1 MKLLK
6 FGGTSLANAEKFLCV
21 ANIIEEKIKKEQIAV
36 VLSAP
41 ARITNYLVKIVEK
54 TIKNNQILETIHL
67 AENIFIELIKNIL
80 KIQSN
85 FPYHEIEENIK
96 KEFDKLKN
104 IIHGIILLK
113 QCPDN
118 IRATIISRG
127 EILSVFIMKSILQ
140 SKNYNV
146 TVIDPVKNFVSLGN
160 NYLDSSVDIYQSKKR
175 INNININKNHII
187 LMAGFIS
194 GNQDKKLVVLGRNG
208 SDYSAAV
215 LAACLDAN
223 CCEIWT
229 DVDGVFT
236 SDPRTVQNTYLL
248 KSISYQEAMELSYF
262 GAKVLHPRTIEP
274 ISQFK
279 IPCFIKNTNN
289 IKSVG
294 TLICQKNYSEKDFL
308 KGVTHLDDIAMF
320 NISGPNIKDIGNII
334 PRIFT
339 IISRDNI
346 KTLLITQSS
355 SEYKMNFCIF
365 EYDIEKVLYSLNKE
379 FQLELK
385 DKLLHPFKI
394 KKNLSILSVV
404 GSNIYKKYNIASK
417 ICSTL
422 GASKIN
428 ILAIAQGS
436 SEHSISLV
444 IKKEYILKAVE
455 NVHNTLFCNKKIIHV
470 FLIGIGGIGSTLLKQ
485 ILKQKN
491 LLDEKNIEIKICAIA
506 NSKKILFLDDRN
518 NLCNWKNDFQ
528 KSTKKFNLELL
539 NNLIKNNNFSNSVI
553 VDCTSDQLLAEQYV
567 NFIYNGFHVVTSNK
581 KANTSE
587 WDYYKKIRNAT
598 FKKNKKFLYET
609 NVGAGLPVIDT
620 LKNLFNTGDTLIRF
634 KGILSGSLSFIF
646 GRLEEGILLSQA
658 TREAKELG
666 FTEPNP
672 CDDLSGIDVARK
684 LLILARESGYNI
696 ELKDIKIEPLL
707 PNTFKGY
714 EDVDN
719 FLLKLKELDLYFLK
733 KINQA
738 QNAGNV
744 LRFVATIEQKRQFFV
759 KLEEV
764 NINDPLYKVKNG
776 ENALAFYTNYY
787 QPIPLV
793 LRGYGAGNNV
803 TASGVF
809 SDLLRTLS

>member
-21 ANIIEEKIKKEQIAV
+21 SSIIEENIKIDQIAV

-41 ARITNYLVKIVEK
+41 AKVTNYLVKSIENI
-54 TIKNNQILETIHL
+54 TNNNILETIHL
-67 AENIFIELIKNIL
+67 AENIFLELINNIL

-85 FPYHEIEENIK
+85 FPYNQVEKVIK
-96 KEFDKLKN
+96 KEFDKLKK
-104 IIHGIILLK
+104 IIHGIVLLK

-127 EILSVFIMKSILQ
+127 EILSVFIMKGILQ
-140 SKNYNV
+140 SKNHNV
-146 TVIDPVKNFVSLGN
+146 TIINPVENFISLGN
-160 NYLDSSVDIYQSKKR
+160 NYLDSTVDISKSKKR
-175 INNININKNHII
+175 IHNINIHKNDII

-194 GNQDKKLVVLGRNG
+194 GNQNKELVVLGRNG

-236 SDPRTVQNTYLL
+236 SDPRKVLNTYLL

-274 ISQFK
+274 IAQFK
-279 IPCFIKNTNN
+279 IPCFIKNTAN
-289 IKSVG
+289 KDSMG

-308 KGVTHLDDIAMF
+308 KGVTHLDEIAMF
-320 NISGPNIKDIGNII
+320 NISGPHIKNIRNVI

-339 IISRDNI
+339 VISRNNI
-346 KTLLITQSS
+346 KILLITQSS

-365 EYDIEKVLYSLNKE
+365 ESGIDKVLYSLNKE

-385 DKLLHPFKI
+385 NKLLNPFKI

-404 GSNIYKKYNIASK
+404 GSNIYKKHDIASK
-417 ICSTL
+417 IFSTL

-444 IKKEYILKAVE
+444 IQKEHILQAVQ
-455 NVHNTLFCNKKIIHV
+455 NVHNILFCNKKIIHV
-470 FLIGIGGIGSTLLKQ
+470 FLIGIGGIGSTLLNQ
-485 ILKQKN
+485 ILKQKQFLN
-491 LLDEKNIEIKICAIA
+491 ERNIEIKICTIA
-506 NSKKILFLDDRN
+506 NSKKILFLDEPS
-518 NLCNWKNDFQ
+518 NLSNWKNDFK
-528 KSTKKFNLELL
+528 KSTKKFTLEIL
-539 NNLIKNNNFSNSVI
+539 NNLVKNNNFSNSVI
-553 VDCTSDQLLAEQYV
+553 VDCTSNQLLAEQYV
-567 NFIYNGFHVVTSNK
+567 NFIYNDFHVVTSNK
-581 KANTSE
+581 KANTSALT
-587 WDYYKKIRNAT
+587 YYKKIRHAT
-598 FKKNKKFLYET
+598 AETNKKFLYET
-609 NVGAGLPVIDT
+609 NVGSGLPVIET
-620 LKNLFNTGDTLIRF
+620 IQNLFKTGDTLIRF

-646 GRLEEGILLSQA
+646 GRLEEGVSLSHA
-658 TREAKELG
+658 TKEAKELG

-684 LLILARESGYNI
+684 LLILARESGCNI

-707 PNTFKGY
+707 PDIFKKY
-714 EDVDN
+714 EDVDK
-719 FLLKLKELDLYFLK
+719 FLLKLKELDSYFLK

-738 QNAGNV
+738 RNVGNV
-744 LRFVATIEQKRQFFV
+744 LRFVATIEQNKKFFI

-764 NINDPLYKVKNG
+764 NINDPLYKIKNG

-793 LRGYGAGNNV
+793 LRGYGAGNSV

-809 SDLLRTLS
+809 SDLLRTL

>member
-21 ANIIEEKIKKEQIAV
+21 ANIIEENVKKDQIAV

-41 ARITNYLVKIVEK
+41 AKVTNYLVKVVEK
-54 TIKNNQILETIHL
+54 TIKNNQILESIDL
-67 AENIFIELIKNIL
+67 AENIFIQLTNNLL

-85 FPYHEIEENIK
+85 FPYQEIEKIIK

-140 SKNYNV
+140 SKNHNV
-146 TVIDPVKNFVSLGN
+146 TIINPVKNFVSIGN
-160 NYLDSSVDIYQSKKR
+160 NYLDSRVDISKSKER
-175 INNININKNHII
+175 IHNINIDKNNII
-187 LMAGFIS
+187 LMPGFIS
-194 GNQDKKLVVLGRNG
+194 GNKDKELVVLGRNG

-236 SDPRTVQNTYLL
+236 SDPRKIQNTYLL

-274 ISQFK
+274 LSQFK
-279 IPCFIKNTNN
+279 IPCFIKNTDK
-289 IKSVG
+289 IESIG
-294 TLICQKNYSEKDFL
+294 TLICQKNDSKKDFL
-308 KGVTHLDDIAMF
+308 KGVTYLNDIVMF
-320 NISGPNIKDIGNII
+320 NISGPYIKDVRNII
-334 PRIFT
+334 PRVFS

-346 KTLLITQSS
+346 KILLITQSS
-355 SEYKMNFCIF
+355 SEYKINFCIF
-365 EYDIEKVLYSLNKE
+365 KHDVYKVLHSLNKE

-385 DKLLHPFKI
+385 NGLLNPFKT
-394 KKNLSILSVV
+394 KENLSILSVI

-417 ICSTL
+417 IFSTL

-436 SEHSISLV
+436 SKHSISLV
-444 IKKEYILKAVE
+444 MKKEHILKAVQ
-455 NVHNTLFCNKKIIHV
+455 NVHNILFCNKKIIHV
-470 FLIGIGGIGSTLLKQ
+470 FLMGIGGVGRTLLNQ
-485 ILKQKN
+485 ILKQKKF
-491 LLDEKNIEIKICAIA
+491 LEERNIEIKICTIA
-506 NSKKILFLDDRN
+506 NSKKIFFLN
-518 NLCNWKNDFQ
+518 NEHNLSDWKRDFK
-528 KSTKKFNLELL
+528 KSSKNFDLELL
-539 NNLIKNNNFSNSVI
+539 NSLIKNNNFSNSVI
-553 VDCTSDQLLAEQYV
+553 VDCTSDQLLSEQYV
-567 NFIYNGFHVVTSNK
+567 NFIYNDFHVVTSNK

-587 WDYYKKIRNAT
+587 WSYYKKIRNAT
-598 FKKNKKFLYET
+598 TETNKKFLYET
-609 NVGAGLPVIDT
+609 NVGAGLPVIET
-620 LKNLFNTGDTLIRF
+620 LQNLFKTGDTLIRF

-646 GRLEEGILLSQA
+646 GRLEEGVLLSQA
-658 TREAKELG
+658 TKEAKDLG

-684 LLILARESGYNI
+684 LLILARESGYDI

-707 PNTFKGY
+707 PENFKRY
-714 EDVDN
+714 KDVDK
-719 FLLKLKELDLYFLK
+719 FLLKLKELDLYFLEK
-733 KINQA
+733 TNQA
-738 QNAGNV
+738 RSAGNV
-744 LRFVATIEQKRQFFV
+744 LRFVATIEQKKQFFI

-764 NINDPLYKVKNG
+764 KINDPLYKIKNG

>member
-21 ANIIEEKIKKEQIAV
+21 SSIIEEKIKTDQIAV

-41 ARITNYLVKIVEK
+41 AKVTNYLVKIVEK
-54 TIKNNQILETIHL
+54 TIKSDQILETIHL
-67 AENIFIELIKNIL
+67 AENIFIQLIKNLL

-85 FPYHEIEENIK
+85 FSYQEIERIIK
-96 KEFDKLKN
+96 KEFNQLKN
-104 IIHGIILLK
+104 IVHGIVLLK

-118 IRATIISRG
+118 IRASIISRG

-140 SKNYNV
+140 SRNYNV
-146 TVIDPVKNFVSLGN
+146 TIIDPVKNFVSIGS
-160 NYLDSSVDIYQSKKR
+160 NYLDSTVDISKSKKN
-175 INNININKNHII
+175 INNINIDKNSII

-194 GNQDKKLVVLGRNG
+194 GNKNKELVVLGRNG

-215 LAACLDAN
+215 LAACLEADS
-223 CCEIWT
+223 CEIWT

-236 SDPRTVQNTYLL
+236 SDPKKVPNAYLL

-279 IPCFIKNTNN
+279 IPCLIKNTHN
-289 IKSVG
+289 IQSIG

-320 NISGPNIKDIGNII
+320 NISGDHIKDVGNII

-339 IISRDNI
+339 IISRENI

-355 SEYKMNFCIF
+355 SENKINFCVF
-365 EYDIEKVLYSLNKE
+365 ENEIYKILSLLNKE

-385 DKLLHPFKI
+385 NGLLNPFKI

-404 GSNIYKKYNIASK
+404 GSNIYKKHNIASK
-417 ICSTL
+417 IFSIL

-436 SEHSISLV
+436 SKHSISLV
-444 IKKEYILKAVE
+444 IKKEHILKSVQ
-455 NVHNTLFCNKKIIHV
+455 NVHNILFCNKKIIHV
-470 FLIGIGGIGSTLLKQ
+470 FLLGIGGIGSTLLNQ
-485 ILKQKN
+485 ILKQNHFLNK
-491 LLDEKNIEIKICAIA
+491 KNITIKICIIA
-506 NSKKILFLDDRN
+506 NSKKILFLDDTN
-518 NLCNWKNDFQ
+518 NLSNWKNDF
-528 KSTKKFNLELL
+528 KNSTKKFNLEILSSL
-539 NNLIKNNNFSNSVI
+539 VKNNNLPNSII
-553 VDCTSDQLLAEQYV
+553 VDCTSDPLLSEQYV
-567 NFIYNGFHVVTSNK
+567 NFIYNNFHVVTSNK
-581 KANTSE
+581 KANTSKLS
-587 WDYYKKIRNAT
+587 YYKKIRNAVSQT
-598 FKKNKKFLYET
+598 NKKFLYET
-609 NVGAGLPVIDT
+609 NVGAGLPVIET
-620 LKNLFNTGDTLIRF
+620 LQKLFQTGDTLIRF

-658 TREAKELG
+658 TKEAKELG

-684 LLILARESGYNI
+684 LLILARESGYDIDLEDI
-696 ELKDIKIEPLL
+696 EIETIL
-707 PNTFKGY
+707 PKTFQKY
-714 EDVDN
+714 ENVDQ
-719 FLLKLKELDLYFLK
+719 FLSKLKTLDSYFLQK
-733 KINQA
+733 TQQA
-738 QNAGNV
+738 KNSGNV
-744 LRFVATIEQKRQFFV
+744 LRFVATIEQKRQFFI

-764 NINDPLYKVKNG
+764 NIHDPLYKVKNG

-793 LRGYGAGNNV
+793 LRGYGAGNDV

-809 SDLLRTLS
+809 SDLLRTVS

>member
-6 FGGTSLANAEKFLCV
+6 FGGTSLANAEKFLHV
-21 ANIIEEKIKKEQIAV
+21 SNIIEKNIQTDQIAV

-41 ARITNYLVKIVEK
+41 AKITNYLVTIIEK
-54 TIKNNQILETIHL
+54 TIKNDEILETIKI
-67 AENIFIELIKNIL
+67 AETIFIQLINDL
-80 KIQSN
+80 SNIQSN
-85 FPYHEIEENIK
+85 FPYQKIEKKIK
-96 KEFDKLKN
+96 TEFDELKN
-104 IIHGIILLK
+104 IVHGIALLK
-113 QCPDN
+113 QCPDS
-118 IRATIISRG
+118 IRAIIISRG

-140 SKNYNV
+140 SKNHKV
-146 TVIDPVKNFVSLGN
+146 TVINPVETFLSIGD
-160 NYLDSSVDIYQSKKR
+160 NYLDSSVDISASKKR
-175 INNININKNHII
+175 INNIHFDKDSII
-187 LMAGFIS
+187 LMAGFIC
-194 GNQDKKLVVLGRNG
+194 GNEEKELVVLGRNG

-215 LAACLDAN
+215 LAACLNAN

-236 SDPRTVQNTYLL
+236 CDPRQVSNAHLL

-274 ISQFK
+274 ISQFN
-279 IPCFIKNTNN
+279 IPCFIKNTEN
-289 IKSVG
+289 IQSIG
-294 TLICQKNYSEKDFL
+294 TLICQKNNSEKKFL
-308 KGVTHLDDIAMF
+308 KGVTHLDNIAMF
-320 NISGPNIKDIGNII
+320 NISGYYIKDVGNII

-339 IISRDNI
+339 VLSRDNI
-346 KTLLITQSS
+346 KILLITQSS
-355 SEYKMNFCIF
+355 SENKINFCVL
-365 EYDIEKVLYSLNKE
+365 ENKIEKILYLLNKE

-385 DKLLHPFKI
+385 DSLLNPFRI
-394 KKNLSILSVV
+394 TNRLSILSVV
-404 GSNIYKKYNIASK
+404 GSNIYKKHNIASK
-417 ICSTL
+417 IFSSL
-422 GASKIN
+422 GRSKIN

-444 IKKEYILKAVE
+444 IDTKNILQAVR
-455 NVHNTLFCNKKIIHV
+455 NVHNRLFCNKKIIHV
-470 FLIGIGGIGSTLLKQ
+470 FLIGIGGVGTTLLNQ
-485 ILKQKN
+485 ILRQKEF
-491 LLDEKNIEIKICAIA
+491 LDKKNIEIRICAIA
-506 NSKKILFLDDRN
+506 NSKKILFFN
-518 NLCNWKNDFQ
+518 EIINLSNWKNNFQ
-528 KSTKKFNLELL
+528 KLGKEFNYEIL
-539 NNLIKNNNFSNSVI
+539 NNLIKKNCFSNSVI
-553 VDCTSDQLLAEQYV
+553 VDCTSDQLLSDQYI
-567 NFIYNGFHVVTSNK
+567 NFLYHDFHVVTSNK

-587 WDYYKKIRNAT
+587 WTYYKKIRSAISQT
-598 FKKNKKFLYET
+598 NKKFLYET
-609 NVGAGLPVIDT
+609 NVGAGLPVIET
-620 LKNLFNTGDTLIRF
+620 LQNLFRTGDTLLRF

-646 GRLEEGILLSQA
+646 GRLEEGILLSEA

-707 PNTFKGY
+707 PEIFKQY
-714 EDVDN
+714 KNFDI
-719 FLLKLKELDLYFLK
+719 FLLKLKELDSYFLK
-733 KINQA
+733 RINKA
-738 QNAGNV
+738 RDVGNV
-744 LRFVATIEQKRQFFV
+744 LRFIATIERDGKCFI
-759 KLEEV
+759 KLEDV

>member
-21 ANIIEEKIKKEQIAV
+21 ANIIEKNIKKDQIAV

-41 ARITNYLVKIVEK
+41 AKITNYLVKVVEK
-54 TIKNNQILETIHL
+54 TVENNQILESINL
-67 AENIFIELIKNIL
+67 AENIFIELINNLL
-80 KIQSN
+80 KIQSD
-85 FPYHEIEENIK
+85 FPYQEIKKVIK

-104 IIHGIILLK
+104 IIHGIMLLK

-118 IRATIISRG
+118 IRAIIISRG
-127 EILSVFIMKSILQ
+127 EILSVFIMKSILE
-140 SKNYNV
+140 SNNHNV
-146 TVIDPVKNFVSLGN
+146 TIIDPVKNFVSIGN
-160 NYLDSSVDIYQSKKR
+160 NYLDSRIDISKSKEC
-175 INNININKNHII
+175 IHNINIDKNDII
-187 LMAGFIS
+187 LMPGFIS
-194 GNQDKKLVVLGRNG
+194 GNKDKELVVLGRNG

-236 SDPRTVQNTYLL
+236 SDPRKIPNAYLL

-279 IPCFIKNTNN
+279 IPCFIKNTDK
-289 IKSVG
+289 IESIG
-294 TLICQKNYSEKDFL
+294 TLICQKNDSKEDFL
-308 KGVTHLDDIAMF
+308 KGVTYLDDIVMF
-320 NISGPNIKDIGNII
+320 NISGPCIKDVGNII
-334 PRIFT
+334 PRAFS

-346 KTLLITQSS
+346 KILLITQSS
-355 SEYKMNFCIF
+355 SEYKINFCIF
-365 EYDIEKVLYSLNKE
+365 QHDVDKVLNSLNKE

-385 DKLLHPFKI
+385 NGLLNSFKT
-394 KKNLSILSVV
+394 KENLSILSVI
-404 GSNIYKKYNIASK
+404 GSNIYKKYDIASK
-417 ICSTL
+417 IFSTL

-436 SEHSISLV
+436 SKHSISLV
-444 IKKEYILKAVE
+444 IKKEHILKAVQ
-455 NVHNTLFCNKKIIHV
+455 NVHNVLFCNKKIIHV
-470 FLIGIGGIGSTLLKQ
+470 FLMGIGGVGCTLLNQ
-485 ILKQKN
+485 ILKQKKV
-491 LLDEKNIEIKICAIA
+491 LEEKNIEIKICTIA
-506 NSKKILFLDDRN
+506 NSKKIFFLNDKHD
-518 NLCNWKNDFQ
+518 LSNWKSDF
-528 KSTKKFNLELL
+528 KKFSQNFNLELL

-553 VDCTSDQLLAEQYV
+553 VDCTSNQLLSEQYV
-567 NFIYNGFHVVTSNK
+567 NFIYNDFHVVTSNK

-587 WDYYKKIRNAT
+587 WSYYKKIRNAT
-598 FKKNKKFLYET
+598 TETNKKFLYET
-609 NVGAGLPVIDT
+609 NVGAGLPVIET
-620 LKNLFNTGDTLIRF
+620 LQNLFRTGDTLIRF
-634 KGILSGSLSFIF
+634 QGILSGSLSFIF
-646 GRLEEGILLSQA
+646 GRLEEGVLLSQA
-658 TREAKELG
+658 TKEAKELG

-684 LLILARESGYNI
+684 LLILARESGYDI

-707 PNTFKGY
+707 PDNFKMY
-714 EDVDN
+714 EDVDK
-719 FLLKLKELDLYFLK
+719 FLLKLKELDLYFLEK
-733 KINQA
+733 TNQA
-738 QNAGNV
+738 RNAGNV
-744 LRFVATIEQKRQFFV
+744 LRFVATIEQKKQFFI

-764 NINDPLYKVKNG
+764 KINDPLYKVKNG
-776 ENALAFYTNYY
+776 ENALAFYTDYY

>member
-21 ANIIEEKIKKEQIAV
+21 ANIIEENIKIDQIAV

-41 ARITNYLVKIVEK
+41 AKVTNYLVAIVEK
-54 TIKNNQILETIHL
+54 TIENNQILETMHL
-67 AENIFIELIKNIL
+67 AENIFIQLTNNIF

-85 FPYHEIEENIK
+85 FPYQKVEKIIK
-96 KEFDKLKN
+96 NEFNKLKN
-104 IIHGIILLK
+104 IIHGVTLLK

-118 IRATIISRG
+118 IRAIIISRG
-127 EILSVFIMKSILQ
+127 EILSVFIMKSILE
-140 SKNYNV
+140 SKNHSV
-146 TVIDPVKNFVSLGN
+146 TIINPVENFISIGN
-160 NYLDSSVDIYQSKKR
+160 NYLDSTVDISKSKNN
-175 INNININKNHII
+175 INNININKNDII

-194 GNQDKKLVVLGRNG
+194 GNQKKELVVLGRNG

-236 SDPRTVQNTYLL
+236 SDPRKISNTYLL
-248 KSISYQEAMELSYF
+248 KSMSYQEAMELSYF

-279 IPCFIKNTNN
+279 IPCFIKNTTN
-289 IKSVG
+289 IKSIG
-294 TLICQKNYSEKDFL
+294 TLICQENYSEKDFL
-308 KGVTHLDDIAMF
+308 KGVTHLDAIGMF
-320 NISGPNIKDIGNII
+320 HVSGSCVKDIGNII

-339 IISRDNI
+339 ITSRNDI
-346 KTLLITQSS
+346 KILLITQSS
-355 SEYKMNFCIF
+355 SENKINFCVF
-365 EYDIEKVLYSLNKE
+365 EYDVCKILYLLNKE

-385 DKLLHPFKI
+385 DRLLNPFKI
-394 KKNLSILSVV
+394 KKNLSILTVV
-404 GSNIYKKYNIASK
+404 GSKIYKKYNIASK
-417 ICSTL
+417 IFSAL
-422 GASKIN
+422 GSSKIN
-428 ILAIAQGS
+428 VLAIAQGS
-436 SEHSISLV
+436 SKHSISLV
-444 IKKEYILKAVE
+444 IKKEHILRSVQS
-455 NVHNTLFCNKKIIHV
+455 VHNILFCNKKIIHV
-470 FLIGIGGIGSTLLKQ
+470 FLIGIGGIGSTLLDQ
-485 ILKQKN
+485 ISKQKSFLN
-491 LLDEKNIEIKICAIA
+491 EKNVEIKICAIA
-506 NSKKILFLDDRN
+506 NSKKILFLDDTN
-518 NLCNWKNDFQ
+518 NLSNWKNNF
-528 KSTKKFNLELL
+528 KKTNKKFNLELL
-539 NNLIKNNNFSNSVI
+539 NSLIKNNNFSNAVI
-553 VDCTSDQLLAEQYV
+553 VDCTSDQSLSEQYV
-567 NFIYNGFHVVTSNK
+567 NFIYHDFHVVTSNK

-587 WDYYKKIRNAT
+587 WTYYKKIRNAAAQT
-598 FKKNKKFLYET
+598 NKKFLYET
-609 NVGAGLPVIDT
+609 NIGAGLPVIET
-620 LKNLFNTGDTLIRF
+620 LQNLFKTGDTLIRF

-672 CDDLSGIDVARK
+672 FDDLSGIDVARK

-696 ELKDIKIEPLL
+696 ELKDVKIEPLL
-707 PNTFKGY
+707 PDIFKKH
-714 EDVDN
+714 EDVDK
-719 FLLKLKELDLYFLK
+719 FLLKLEELDSHFLK
-733 KINQA
+733 KINLA
-738 QNAGNV
+738 REAGNV
-744 LRFVATIEQKRQFFV
+744 LRFVATIEQERKFFI

>member
-6 FGGTSLANAEKFLCV
+6 FGGTSLANAEKFLSV
-21 ANIIEEKIKKEQIAV
+21 SSIIEENTQTDQIAV

-41 ARITNYLVKIVEK
+41 AKITNYLVKIIEN
-54 TIKNNQILETIHL
+54 TIKNNQILETVHL
-67 AENIFIELIKNIL
+67 AENIFMQLINNFL
-80 KIQSN
+80 NIQSN
-85 FPYHEIEENIK
+85 FPHKEIEKIIK
-96 KEFDKLKN
+96 KEFNELKN
-104 IIHGIILLK
+104 IIQGILLLK

-118 IRATIISRG
+118 IRAIIISRG

-146 TVIDPVKNFVSLGN
+146 TIINPVKNLVAIGD
-160 NYLDSSVDIYQSKKR
+160 NYLDSTVDISESKKN
-175 INNININKNHII
+175 IQNMNINQSNII
-187 LMAGFIS
+187 LMAGFIA
-194 GNQDKKLVVLGRNG
+194 GNKDKKLVVLGRNG

-236 SDPRTVQNTYLL
+236 SDPRKVPNARLL

-274 ISQFK
+274 IAQFK
-279 IPCFIKNTNN
+279 IPCLIKNTNN
-289 IKSVG
+289 VKSIG
-294 TLICQKNYSEKDFL
+294 TLICEQNCSEKDFL
-308 KGVTHLDDIAMF
+308 KGVTHLDEIAMF
-320 NISGPNIKDIGNII
+320 NISGPHIKDVGSVIS
-334 PRIFT
+334 RIFT
-339 IISRDNI
+339 MMSRGNI
-346 KTLLITQSS
+346 KILLITQSS
-355 SEYKMNFCIF
+355 SENKINFCVY
-365 EYDIEKVLYSLNKE
+365 EHDIYKILYLFNKE

-385 DKLLHPFKI
+385 DGLLNPFKI
-394 KKNLSILSVV
+394 KKNLSILSIV
-404 GSNIYKKYNIASK
+404 GSNIYKKHNIASK
-417 ICSTL
+417 IFSVL
-422 GASKIN
+422 GALKIN
-428 ILAIAQGS
+428 VIAISQGS
-436 SEHSISLV
+436 SKHSISLV
-444 IKKEYILKAVE
+444 IKKENILKAVQH
-455 NVHNTLFCNKKIIHV
+455 VHNTLFFNKKTIHM
-470 FLIGIGGIGSTLLKQ
+470 FLIGIGGIGSTLLNQ
-485 ILKQKN
+485 ILKQKQF
-491 LLDEKNIEIKICAIA
+491 LDKKNIEIKICAIA
-506 NSKKILFLDDRN
+506 NSKKILLLDNTND
-518 NLCNWKNDFQ
+518 LSNWKNDFK
-528 KSTKKFNLELL
+528 KSTQKFNLELL
-539 NNLIKNNNFSNSVI
+539 NNLIKNNHFSNSVI
-553 VDCTSDQLLAEQYV
+553 VDCTSSQLLSEQYV
-567 NFIYNGFHVVTSNK
+567 NFIDNNFHVVTSNK

-587 WDYYKKIRNAT
+587 WNYYKKIRKSVAQT
-598 FKKNKKFLYET
+598 GKKFLYET
-609 NVGAGLPVIDT
+609 NVGAGLPVIET
-620 LKNLFNTGDTLIRF
+620 LQNLFKSGDNLICF

-707 PNTFKGY
+707 PNNFKIY
-714 EDVDN
+714 EDTDK
-719 FLLKLKELDLYFLK
+719 FLLKLKELDVYFSN
-733 KINQA
+733 KIKQA
-738 QNAGNV
+738 LNVGNV
-744 LRFVATIEQKRQFFV
+744 LRFVATIEQKRQFFI

-764 NINDPLYKVKNG
+764 NINNPLYKVKNG

>member
-21 ANIIEEKIKKEQIAV
+21 ANIIEENVKKDQIAV

-41 ARITNYLVKIVEK
+41 AKVTNYLVKVVEK
-54 TIKNNQILETIHL
+54 TIKNNQILESIHL
-67 AENIFIELIKNIL
+67 AENIFIQLTNNLL

-85 FPYHEIEENIK
+85 FPYQEIEKIIK

-140 SKNYNV
+140 SKNHNV
-146 TVIDPVKNFVSLGN
+146 TIINPVKNFVSIGN
-160 NYLDSSVDIYQSKKR
+160 NYLDSRVDISKSKEC
-175 INNININKNHII
+175 IHNINIDKNNII
-187 LMAGFIS
+187 LMPGFIS
-194 GNQDKKLVVLGRNG
+194 GNKNKELVVLGRNG

-236 SDPRTVQNTYLL
+236 SDPRKIQNTYLL

-279 IPCFIKNTNN
+279 IPCFIKNTDK
-289 IKSVG
+289 IESIG
-294 TLICQKNYSEKDFL
+294 TLICQKNDSKKDFL
-308 KGVTHLDDIAMF
+308 KGVTYLNDIVMF
-320 NISGPNIKDIGNII
+320 NISGPYIKDVRNII
-334 PRIFT
+334 PRVFS

-346 KTLLITQSS
+346 KILLITQSS

-365 EYDIEKVLYSLNKE
+365 KHDVYKVLHSLNKE

-385 DKLLHPFKI
+385 NGLLNPFKT
-394 KKNLSILSVV
+394 KENLSILSVI

-417 ICSTL
+417 IFSTL

-428 ILAIAQGS
+428 VLAIAQGS
-436 SEHSISLV
+436 SKHSISLV
-444 IKKEYILKAVE
+444 MKKEHILKAVQ
-455 NVHNTLFCNKKIIHV
+455 NVHNILFCNKKIIHV
-470 FLIGIGGIGSTLLKQ
+470 FLMGIGGVGRTLLNQ
-485 ILKQKN
+485 ILKQKKF
-491 LLDEKNIEIKICAIA
+491 LEERNIEIKICTIA
-506 NSKKILFLDDRN
+506 NSKKIFFLNDEH
-518 NLCNWKNDFQ
+518 NLSDWKRDFK
-528 KSTKKFNLELL
+528 KSSKNFDLELL
-539 NNLIKNNNFSNSVI
+539 NSLIKNNNFSNSVI
-553 VDCTSDQLLAEQYV
+553 VDCTSDQLLSEQYV
-567 NFIYNGFHVVTSNK
+567 NFIYNDFHVVTSNK

-587 WDYYKKIRNAT
+587 WSYYKKIRNAT
-598 FKKNKKFLYET
+598 TETNKKFLYET
-609 NVGAGLPVIDT
+609 NVGAGLPVIET
-620 LKNLFNTGDTLIRF
+620 LQNLFKTGDTLIRF

-646 GRLEEGILLSQA
+646 GRLEEGVLLSQA
-658 TREAKELG
+658 TKEAKELG

-684 LLILARESGYNI
+684 LLILARESGYDI

-707 PNTFKGY
+707 PENFKRY
-714 EDVDN
+714 KDVDK
-719 FLLKLKELDLYFLK
+719 FLLKLKELDLHFLEK
-733 KINQA
+733 TNQA
-738 QNAGNV
+738 RSAGNV
-744 LRFVATIEQKRQFFV
+744 LRFVATIEQKKQFFI

-764 NINDPLYKVKNG
+764 KINDPLYKIKNG

>member
-6 FGGTSLANAEKFLCV
+6 FGGTSLANAEKFLSV
-21 ANIIEEKIKKEQIAV
+21 AGIIEENIKTDQIAV

-41 ARITNYLVKIVEK
+41 AKITNYLVHIVEN
-54 TIKNNQILETIHL
+54 IINNDQILETIHL
-67 AENIFIELIKNIL
+67 AENIFIDLIKNLL

-85 FPYHEIEENIK
+85 FPYQEIEEIIK
-96 KEFDKLKN
+96 KEFNKLKK

-146 TVIDPVKNFVSLGN
+146 TIINPVKNFISIGN
-160 NYLDSSVDIYQSKKR
+160 NYLDCTVDISQSKKC
-175 INNININKNHII
+175 INNIYIKKNDII
-187 LMAGFIS
+187 LMAGFIA

-236 SDPRTVQNTYLL
+236 SDPRKILNTYLL

-279 IPCFIKNTNN
+279 IPCFIKNTAN
-289 IKSVG
+289 IKSIG
-294 TLICQKNYSEKDFL
+294 TLICENNRSEKDFM
-308 KGVTHLDDIAMF
+308 KGVTHLDNIVMF
-320 NISGPNIKDIGNII
+320 NISGSHIKYIRNMIS
-334 PRIFT
+334 RIFT
-339 IISRDNI
+339 IISRDDI
-346 KTLLITQSS
+346 KILFITQSS
-355 SEYKMNFCIF
+355 SENKINFCIF
-365 EYDIEKVLYSLNKE
+365 EHDVCKILYLLNKE

-385 DKLLHPFKI
+385 DKLLNPFKT
-394 KKNLSILSVV
+394 KKNLSIISVV

-417 ICSTL
+417 IFSAL

-428 ILAIAQGS
+428 IFAIAQGS

-444 IKKEYILKAVE
+444 IKKEYALKAVQ
-455 NVHNTLFCNKKIIHV
+455 NIHDVLFCNRKIIHV
-470 FLIGIGGIGSTLLKQ
+470 FLLGIGGIGSTLLDQ

-491 LLDEKNIEIKICAIA
+491 FLDKKNIEIKICTIA
-506 NSKKILFLDDRN
+506 NSKKILLLNDTY
-518 NLCNWKNDFQ
+518 NLSNWKNDFN
-528 KSTKKFNLELL
+528 KSTTKFNLEFL
-539 NNLIKNNNFSNSVI
+539 NNLIKNNNFPNSVI
-553 VDCTSDQLLAEQYV
+553 IDCTSDQLLSEQYV
-567 NFIYNGFHVVTSNK
+567 NFINNDFHIVTSNK
-581 KANTSE
+581 KANTGE
-587 WDYYKKIRNAT
+587 WTYYKKIRNAIRKT
-598 FKKNKKFLYET
+598 NKKFLYET
-609 NVGAGLPVIDT
+609 NVGAGLPVIET
-620 LKNLFNTGDTLIRF
+620 LQNLFKTGDTLIRF

-646 GRLEEGILLSQA
+646 GRLEEGILLSEA

-672 CDDLSGIDVARK
+672 SDDLSGVDVARK
-684 LLILARESGYNI
+684 LLILARESGYDI
-696 ELKDIKIEPLL
+696 ELKDIKIESIL
-707 PNTFKGY
+707 PDIFKKY
-714 EDVDN
+714 KNADV
-719 FLLKLKELDLYFLK
+719 FLSKLKELDSYFFK
-733 KINQA
+733 KVNKARNI
-738 QNAGNV
+738 GNV
-744 LRFVATIEQKRQFFV
+744 LRFVATIEPEKKFFI

-764 NINDPLYKVKNG
+764 DVNDPLYKIKNG

>member
-21 ANIIEEKIKKEQIAV
+21 AGIIEENIKTDQIAV

-41 ARITNYLVKIVEK
+41 AKVTNYLVQIVEK
-54 TIKNNQILETIHL
+54 TIDHDQILDIIHL
-67 AENIFIELIKNIL
+67 AENIFIQLTNNLL

-85 FPYHEIEENIK
+85 FPYQEIEIIIK
-96 KEFDKLKN
+96 KEFNKLKK
-104 IIHGIILLK
+104 IIHGIVLLK

-118 IRATIISRG
+118 IRATVISRG

-140 SKNYNV
+140 SKNHNV
-146 TVIDPVKNFVSLGN
+146 TIINPVKNFVSIGD
-160 NYLDSSVDIYQSKKR
+160 NYLDSTIDINQSKKN
-175 INNININKNHII
+175 IHNININQNDIV

-215 LAACLDAN
+215 LAACLDAD

-236 SDPRTVQNTYLL
+236 SDPRKVSNAFLL

-279 IPCFIKNTNN
+279 IPCFIKNTTN
-289 IKSVG
+289 IQSTG
-294 TLICQKNYSEKDFL
+294 TLICQNNDSEKDFL
-308 KGVTHLDDIAMF
+308 KGVTHLDNIAMF
-320 NISGPNIKDIGNII
+320 NISGSHIKDIRNII
-334 PRIFT
+334 PRVFN

-346 KTLLITQSS
+346 KILLITQSS
-355 SEYKMNFCIF
+355 SENKINFCLF
-365 EYDIEKVLYSLNKE
+365 EYDVRKVLCSLNKE

-385 DKLLHPFKI
+385 DKLLNPFKI
-394 KKNLSILSVV
+394 KKHLSILSVV

-417 ICSTL
+417 IFSIL

-444 IKKEYILKAVE
+444 IEQEHILHAVQ
-455 NVHNTLFCNKKIIHV
+455 NVHNILFCNRKIIHV
-470 FLIGIGGIGSTLLKQ
+470 FLIGIGGIGSTLLYQ
-485 ILKQKN
+485 IIKQKKF
-491 LLDEKNIEIKICAIA
+491 LDQKNIEIKICTIA
-506 NSKKILFLDDRN
+506 NSKKILFLDDRHD
-518 NLCNWKNDFQ
+518 LSNWEYEFK
-528 KSTKKFNLELL
+528 KSTTKFDLELL
-539 NNLIKNNNFSNSVI
+539 HNLIKKNNLPNSVI
-553 VDCTSDQLLAEQYV
+553 VDCTSDQLLSEQYEK
-567 NFIYNGFHVVTSNK
+567 FIYNNFHVVTSNK

-587 WDYYKKIRNAT
+587 WTYYKKIRNAIN
-598 FKKNKKFLYET
+598 KKNKKFLYET
-609 NVGAGLPVIDT
+609 NVGAGLPVIET
-620 LKNLFNTGDTLIRF
+620 LQSLFATGDTLIRF

-646 GRLEEGILLSQA
+646 GRLEEGVLLSQA

-672 CDDLSGIDVARK
+672 RDDLLGIDVARK
-684 LLILARESGYNI
+684 LLILARESGHNI
-696 ELKDIKIEPLL
+696 ELKDIKIESLL
-707 PNTFKGY
+707 PDVFKRHKDIDTF
-714 EDVDN
+714 
-719 FLLKLKELDLYFLK
+719 LSKLKELDSYFLK
-733 KINQA
+733 KVNIA
-738 QNAGNV
+738 RNAGNV
-744 LRFVATIEQKRQFFV
+744 LRFVATIEQEKKFFI

-764 NINDPLYKVKNG
+764 NINDPFYKVKNG